1 MAERGGR
8 GSGGHGSLDKSIT
21 LPPDEIFRN
30 LENAKRF
37 AIDIGNRAGAAGG
50 PGGPRQGGGGGGGTG
65 GGSRPAEGTR
75 RGPAAHR
82 GAGLAGKCSPLRRL
96 ARCGVPEA
104 DYGSRQAARRGGRRG
119 ARRDL
124 KSRYLAAARRGR
136 GAALRVPA
144 CRARLLT
151 GHGGDSLRDTPGL
164 PLAAEGSP
172 AG

>member
-50 PGGPRQGGGGGGGTG
+50 PRQGGGGGGGTG
-65 GGSRPAEGTR
+65 GGSRPAEGTH

-82 GAGLAGKCSPLRRL
+82 GAELAGKCSPLRGLTGR
-96 ARCGVPEA
+96 GVPEG
-104 DYGSRQAARRGGRRG
+104 DYSSRQKARRGGLRG
-119 ARRDL
+119 ARREL
-124 KSRYLAAARRGR
+124 KSRHLAGTGRGW
-136 GAALRVPA
+136 GAALQVPA
-144 CRARLLT
+144 CRARPLT
-151 GHGGDSLRDTPGL
+151 GGGGSALRDSAGL
-164 PLAAEGSP
+164 PLAAEESP